1 MICGELFCCEM
12 AVARLTAPM
21 LEAGH
26 PFCERHLAEQL
37 KWADRYRK
45 IPGAVRVEQ
54 LTRDGQARRLH
65 GERRD

>member
-1 MICGELFCCEM
+1 MCCGELFCYEK

-54 LTRDGQARRLH
+54 LNK
-65 GERRD
+65 